1 MRTICANLSSDMKE
15 RESRR
20 ADMTARVEQAQAQRA
35 AAQQNC
41 DAMMKE
47 SEALAGKITEVTD
60 EQTALLQRIAA
71 ADERMTQ
78 CREQITRIAAE
89 GRASRDQAANLRV
102 ALASAAAD
110 SGRRAAELTALDA
123 RDAECRARI
132 ETLQAQLAAQKKQG
146 AQQNTTLEA
155 YAVQRAELERL
166 RTENDRAI
174 RNENNRSLSLERE
187 KLRAESNLKSIE
199 DEQQTLV
206 TRLWDNYELTRTT
219 AREFCMEIEN
229 KSEAS
234 ARIDTLKR
242 QLRAIGNVYPGAE
255 AEFAAVS
262 ERYAFMTSQR
272 DDAETSKREIEEIIA
287 DIGGRMTELFREQFA
302 IIAAEFSKTFTE
314 IFGGGSARVELSDP
328 KDILGSGID
337 ILVQPPG
344 KTLKVLSLLSGG
356 ERALA
361 AISLYFAILKV
372 RPAPFCVLDEIESA
386 LDEVNVRRFAKYL
399 RKLTDDTQFIVI
411 SHRRGTMEEAD
422 MLYGVTMPQQ
432 GVSRLLALNLSEAE
446 RDFIK
451 D

>member
-1 MRTICANLSSDMKE
+1 
-15 RESRR
+15 
-20 ADMTARVEQAQAQRA
+20 
-35 AAQQNC
+35 
-41 DAMMKE
+41 
-47 SEALAGKITEVTD
+47 
-60 EQTALLQRIAA
+60 
-71 ADERMTQ
+71 
-78 CREQITRIAAE
+78 
-89 GRASRDQAANLRV
+89 
-102 ALASAAAD
+102 
-110 SGRRAAELTALDA
+110 
-123 RDAECRARI
+123 
-132 ETLQAQLAAQKKQG
+132 
-146 AQQNTTLEA
+146 
-155 YAVQRAELERL
+155 
-166 RTENDRAI
+166 
-174 RNENNRSLSLERE
+174 
-187 KLRAESNLKSIE
+187 
-199 DEQQTLV
+199 
-206 TRLWDNYELTRTT
+206 
-219 AREFCMEIEN
+219 MEIEN